1 MNLPR
6 FCAILAIMTASPDPM
21 PVSST
26 AAGLGVPPRMASR
39 AALTR
44 PLPESLW
51 WRDACGVFVWSSMLV
66 VVALWVAGG
75 GVHDLAQTGTGL
87 TSIGRLTGLVASDL
101 LLVQVL
107 LMARIPLVERTYG
120 QDELARRHR
129 WVGFASFNLM
139 LVHVVTITLG
149 YAATSPRGLW
159 ATIVDFVV
167 NYPGMLLALAGTVA
181 LVGVTITSIRLA
193 RARLRYESWHL
204 LHLYAY
210 LGVGLALPHQ
220 LWTGKEF
227 LTSTVATVFWWTLW
241 AAAAASVLVW
251 RVGQPLWRSLR
262 HQLVV
267 EQVRAENDRVTTV
280 VMSGRMLHR
289 LPVRAGQFLQW
300 RFLDGPGFMR
310 AHPYSL
316 SAAPDGRTLRITAAH
331 LGDGSARLARLR
343 PGTRVLFEGPYG
355 RLHEGVRTR
364 RKVLLMASGIG
375 ITPMRALLEELD
387 QRPGDVTMIYR
398 TSAEHDRILVE
409 ELTDLAG
416 RRQAGLFIVTGH
428 RATQRSSW
436 LPEHAAH
443 LSDVEALRQLVPDV
457 ASHDVFICGSPGWMD
472 AAERAVLRAR
482 VPPECVHIER
492 FAY

>member
-1 MNLPR
+1 
-6 FCAILAIMTASPDPM
+6 MTASLDPRSARSTKVRAVA
-21 PVSST
+21 VSRMGGRRASLRR
-26 AAGLGVPPRMASR
+26 LGTPR
-39 AALTR
+39 
-44 PLPESLW
+44 W
-51 WRDACGVFVWSSMLV
+51 WRDACGVFVWCSMLV

-129 WVGFASFNLM
+129 WVGFSSFNLM
-139 LVHVVTITLG
+139 LLHVVTITLG
-149 YAATSPRGLW
+149 YAAASAKGLW
-159 ATIVDFVV
+159 ATIADFVA
-167 NYPGMLLALAGTVA
+167 NYPGMLLAVAGTVA

-204 LHLYAY
+204 LHVYAY

-241 AAAAASVLVW
+241 AAAAGGVLIW

-280 VMSGRMLHR
+280 VMRGRMLHR

-300 RFLDGPGFMR
+300 RFLDGPGFTR

-316 SAAPDGRTLRITAAH
+316 SAAPDGRTLRITAEH
-331 LGDGSARLARLR
+331 LGDGSSRLARLR
-343 PGTRVLFEGPYG
+343 PGTKVLFEGPYG

-387 QRPGDVTMIYR
+387 QRPGDVSVLYR
-398 TSAEHDRILVE
+398 ASSEKGRILVD
-409 ELTDLAG
+409 ELSTLAG
-416 RRQAGLFIVTGH
+416 RHQAGLFIVTGH
-428 RATQRSSW
+428 RAIRRSSW
-436 LPEHAAH
+436 LPEHAEH
-443 LSDVEALRQLVPDV
+443 IGDVEALHQLVPDV
-457 ASHDVFICGSPGWMD
+457 ASHDVFICGSPGWMN
-472 AAERAVLRAR
+472 AAERGVLRAG
-482 VPPECVHIER
+482 VPPGCIHIER

>member
-1 MNLPR
+1 MKLSR
-6 FCAILAIMTASPDPM
+6 LSAILADVTVPDPM
-21 PVSST
+21 TVSST
-26 AAGLGVPPRMASR
+26 TPKLGVPPRKARSR
-39 AALTR
+39 GLAR
-44 PLPESLW
+44 PLPVW
-51 WRDACGVFVWSSMLV
+51 WRDACGVFVWSLV
-66 VVALWVAGG
+66 LFVVALWVADGG
-75 GVHDLAQTGTGL
+75 FQGLAEVGTAL
-87 TSIGRLTGLVASDL
+87 TSLGRLTGLLASDL
-101 LLVQVL
+101 LLIQVL
-107 LMARIPLVERTYG
+107 LMARIPLVEKTYG

-129 WVGFASFNLM
+129 WVGFTSFNLM
-139 LVHVVTITLG
+139 LVHVATITLG
-149 YAATSPRGLW
+149 YAATSPKGLW
-159 ATIVDFVV
+159 ATIVDLVV
-167 NYPGMLLALAGTVA
+167 NYPGMLLAVAGTVA
-181 LVGVTITSIRLA
+181 LVGVTVTSIRVA

-210 LGVGLALPHQ
+210 LGVGFALPHQ

-227 LTSTVATVFWWTLW
+227 LTSTVAMVFWWTLW
-241 AAAAASVLVW
+241 AAAAASVLIW

-280 VMSGRMLHR
+280 VMRGRMLHR

-300 RFLDGPGFMR
+300 RFLDGSGFMR

-331 LGDGSARLARLR
+331 LGDGSARLASLR

-364 RKVLLMASGIG
+364 RRVLLMASGIG

-387 QRPGDVTMIYR
+387 QRPGDVTVIYR
-398 TSAEHDRILVE
+398 ARSEQDRILVE
-409 ELTDLAG
+409 ELTNLAG
-416 RRQAGLFIVTGH
+416 RREAGLFIVTGH
-428 RATQRSSW
+428 RAIRRSSW

-443 LSDVEALRQLVPDV
+443 IGDVEALRQLVPDV

-472 AAERAVLRAR
+472 AAERAVLRAG
-482 VPPECVHIER
+482 VPPGCIHIER

>member
-1 MNLPR
+1 MR
-6 FCAILAIMTASPDPM
+6 SGTASR
-21 PVSST
+21 VS
-26 AAGLGVPPRMASR
+26 ARRALSR
-39 AALTR
+39 A
-44 PLPESLW
+44 LPVPRW
-51 WRDACGVFVWSSMLV
+51 WRDVCGVFVWGSMLI

-75 GVHDLAQTGTGL
+75 GMQGLAQTGTGL
-87 TSIGRLTGLVASDL
+87 TSLGRLTGLVASDL
-101 LLVQVL
+101 LLIQML
-107 LMARIPLVERTYG
+107 LMARIPLVEMTYG

-129 WVGFASFNLM
+129 LAGFWSFNLI
-139 LVHVVTITLG
+139 LVHIVAICIG
-149 YAATSPRGLW
+149 YAAGSPKGLW
-159 ATIVDFVV
+159 GTIVDFVV
-167 NYPGMLLALAGTVA
+167 NYPGMLLAVAGTLA
-181 LVGVTITSIRLA
+181 LVGVIITSIRVA

-220 LWTGKEF
+220 LWTGKDF

-241 AAAAASVLVW
+241 AAAATSVIIW
-251 RVGQPLWRSLR
+251 RFGQPLWRSLR

-267 EQVRAENDRVTTV
+267 EQVHAENDRVTTV
-280 VMSGRMLHR
+280 VMRGRMLHR

-300 RFLDGPGFMR
+300 RFLDGPGFTR

-331 LGDGSARLARLR
+331 LGDGSARLATLR
-343 PGTRVLFEGPYG
+343 PGTKVLFEGPYG

-387 QRPGDVTMIYR
+387 QKPGDVTLIYR
-398 TSAEHDRILVE
+398 ASSEQDRILVD
-409 ELTDLAG
+409 ELTELAT

-428 RATQRSSW
+428 RASRRSSW
-436 LPEHAAH
+436 LPAHAEH
-443 LSDVEALRQLVPDV
+443 LGDVQALRQLVPDV
-457 ASHDVFICGSPGWMD
+457 ARHDVFICGSSGWMD
-472 AAERAVLRAR
+472 AAERAVVAAG
-482 VPPECVHIER
+482 VPPQNVHIER